1 MECSIHWL
9 VNHPLTHTKKTL
21 QIHAWRDKMCMKKK
35 KVNEEKGKHLPNC
48 FYRDLVSDSASSG
61 AWPTHFD
68 VKTTCLSGTEE
79 RGEYC
84 SSTTLAASFCTMPL
98 NPPWLISLL
107 NNRDGVSLIPSSGI
121 SGLYWR
127 TITVCNLDFIS
138 VPVLLYSTCL
148 RIAFFFFQV
157 KSNIHC

>member
-9 VNHPLTHTKKTL
+9 VNHPLTHTKITL

-48 FYRDLVSDSASSG
+48 FYRDLVSDLASSG

-148 RIAFFFFQV
+148 RIAFFFPGQ
-157 KSNIHC
+157 K